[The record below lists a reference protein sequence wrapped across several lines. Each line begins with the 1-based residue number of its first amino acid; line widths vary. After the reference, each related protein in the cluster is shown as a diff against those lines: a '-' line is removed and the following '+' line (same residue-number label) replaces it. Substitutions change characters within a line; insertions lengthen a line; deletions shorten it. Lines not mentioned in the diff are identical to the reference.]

1 MTPTAAIADH
11 PARILVV
18 DDQPDNVEL
27 LEVILRWEGYL
38 VVTAASGDEAL
49 AIVAQQPLDLILLD
63 IMMPGL
69 NGYQVAAKIKTD
81 LATTN
86 IPIIMVSAVT
96 DRNARTLALGAG
108 VDDFLTKPLHRDE
121 LVLRVRN
128 LLHLKICGAGVVHW
142 SELDTGMA
150 SGMPHGLLNS

>member
-1 MTPTAAIADH
+1 MTPTPVIADH
-11 PARILVV
+11 PARILIV

-96 DRNARTLALGAG
+96 DRNARTLALRAG
-108 VDDFLTKPLHRDE
+108 GDDFLTKPLHRDE